1 VNERVLLVEDDASI
15 RESTSLGLERAGF
28 RVTTAADG
36 AEAVDRFRRDRF
48 DLVVLDLMLPE
59 LDGFEVCRRLRGESR
74 VPILMLTARTDAT
87 DVVAGLELGADDY
100 VTKPFDLPILVA
112 RARALVRRSLGGGS
126 EDVLRVADIA
136 IDRAAFT
143 ARRGEADLSLT
154 TTEFRL
160 LAALAGRPGQVF
172 TREMLLELVWGYDY
186 LGDSR
191 LVDVAVQRLRAK
203 VEEDPAHPRRLV
215 TVRGVGYRLEK
226 G

>member
-1 VNERVLLVEDDASI
+1 
-15 RESTSLGLERAGF
+15 
-28 RVTTAADG
+28 
-36 AEAVDRFRRDRF
+36 
-48 DLVVLDLMLPE
+48 M
-59 LDGFEVCRRLRGESR
+59 
-74 VPILMLTARTDAT
+74 
-87 DVVAGLELGADDY
+87 
-100 VTKPFDLPILVA
+100 
-112 RARALVRRSLGGGS
+112 
-126 EDVLRVADIA
+126 LRVADVE

-143 ARRGEADLSLT
+143 ARRGQTDLALT

-172 TREMLLELVWGYDY
+172 TREMLLETVWGYDY

-203 VEEDPAHPRRLV
+203 VEDDPAHPRRIV

>member
-1 VNERVLLVEDDASI
+1 
-15 RESTSLGLERAGF
+15 
-28 RVTTAADG
+28 
-36 AEAVDRFRRDRF
+36 
-48 DLVVLDLMLPE
+48 
-59 LDGFEVCRRLRGESR
+59 
-74 VPILMLTARTDAT
+74 
-87 DVVAGLELGADDY
+87 
-100 VTKPFDLPILVA
+100 VTKPFDLPVLVA
-112 RARALVRRSLGGGS
+112 RARAVVRRSSERGS
-126 EDVLRVADIA
+126 EEVLRVADVE

-143 ARRGEADLSLT
+143 ARRGQTDLALT

-172 TREMLLELVWGYDY
+172 TREMLLETVWGYDY

-203 VEEDPAHPRRLV
+203 VEDDPAHPRRIV